1 MMMVMMAVM
10 RLMVVA
16 VMVMMRR
23 VRQRDV
29 REKNQCKREADKLT
43 HELDPLTLMNGYT
56 PG

>member
-1 MMMVMMAVM
+1 MVMMAVM
-10 RLMVVA
+10 RLMVMA

-29 REKNQCKREADKLT
+29 RQKNQCKREADKFT

-56 PG
+56 PR

>member
-1 MMMVMMAVM
+1 MMMVVMAVM
-10 RLMVVA
+10 RLMVMA

-23 VRQRDV
+23 VRERDV
-29 REKNQCKREADKLT
+29 REKNQCKREADKFT